1 MKLAAKDLA
10 AMKLPLLLLAAAIA
24 VSFLLVRFCADKRD
38 KAELQHRIQS
48 TALQEARSRYQ
59 RSGDE
64 RETIL
69 RYLPAYQQLENQG
82 FVGTEQRINWLEG
95 LRMANTQAGL
105 FGVSYQ
111 LDARKPLPLIGQSNP
126 MSQHLHNSHM
136 KLSFGLVHEG
146 DLMRFFQALAAQQ
159 TGIFI
164 VTGCALDRTGRNDSP
179 APRQANLIAQ
189 CDLSWLTVDPGKGKS

>member
-24 VSFLLVRFCADKRD
+24 VSFLLVRFSADKRD